1 MRIVVDLQGAQA
13 SNKNRGIGRYS
24 IALARSV
31 AINKNN
37 HEVLIVLNGSLHESI
52 NPIRAI
58 FDGLLPPANIRVW
71 EPSDPSTTAET
82 LDHDDLALAQAMREA
97 FIASLR
103 PDIIL
108 VTSLFEGLS
117 DNAVTGIRKISGLP
131 TAVVLYDLIPLIH
144 KDIYLSNPI
153 VDTWYRDKLEQL
165 KHADLLLSISASS
178 GNEAIDWLNFPST
191 QVVNISTACDA
202 QFVPREL
209 SELDRTYLGQRYGLT
224 RPYIMYTGGIDHR
237 KNIEGLIRAYAQL
250 PTVLRMA
257 HQLAVVCSAQSNERD
272 RLLQLAAEEGL
283 MPGELVMT
291 GFVSEKDI
299 VTLYNACT
307 AFVFPS
313 LHEGFGLPAL
323 EAMQCGKAVI
333 TSNTS
338 SLPEVV
344 GLEEAMFDPSDT
356 GAIAK
361 KLIQVLTDA
370 EFRSTLEQHSLLQAK
385 RFNWDR
391 TAQRAIIAMEQCAS
405 NHNNIHL
412 PPQKHPR
419 LAYVS
424 PLPPERSGISFYSAD
439 LLQALTHWYT
449 VDVVVDQPEVTDEW
463 VKDNCTIRSS
473 EWFRANHQQ
482 YDRVLYH
489 FGNSHFHHHMF
500 ALLEEI
506 PGIVVLHDFFLSGI
520 QAHRETQGSNPHA
533 FAQAIFSSHGY
544 PSVRKRF
551 VQSDIADVIWEY
563 PCNLPVLQNALGVIV
578 HSESSKRLADQ
589 HYGLGSAAEWSVIPL
604 LRMAP
609 AAKPRLQAKAELDF
623 PEGSFV
629 VCSFGMLGPTKLNHR
644 LLGAFLQ
651 SELAKNPNAYLVFV
665 GENHDD
671 EYGESLLSTIWRSG
685 IEDRIRITGWVD
697 CDSFQNYLA
706 AADIGVQLRTKSRG
720 ETSAAVLDCMNHG
733 MATVVNANGSMA
745 DLDSQGVWS
754 LPDEFDDTALVVALE
769 SLWGDSQRRIALGI
783 SAKRVVADYHNSST
797 CASQYF
803 EAIEHYYHR
812 AASGFQGLLKFVA
825 SQGSGAIEL
834 MHTATVMAK
843 NFPPTP
849 RQRQLLVDVSE
860 LVQRDA
866 GTGIQRVT
874 RALLGQWLGTMH
886 AGWRVEPVYASPGRL
901 GYRYARTFTCA
912 FLGIDGTW
920 AKDEPVDAWPGD
932 IFLGLDLQP
941 SIVPEQQVVL
951 DDWYRHGVDVRF
963 VVYDLLPVLNPE
975 VFGSGAKPLFE
986 QWLACVSRYSGAVC
1000 ISQAVADELRNWMT
1014 LHSANRSLPF
1024 DVKWFHLGAD
1034 IESTHPT
1041 KGFPPEVDE
1050 LLNVLMSKPC
1060 FLMVG
1065 TLEPRKSH
1073 HVVLQAFDK
1082 AWEQDHDVTLVIV
1095 GKQGWMVEDLVET
1108 IHNHHQ
1114 FNKNLFWLK
1123 DISDEYLEHLYKTS
1137 ACLIAASAG
1146 EGFGLPLIEAAQ
1158 HKLPVIAN
1166 SIPVFREVAR
1176 EHAYFFDE
1184 LSPENIAKSIT
1195 QWLDLYARNE
1205 HPKSDNMPWLT
1216 WKQSADQLLT
1226 LLGIA
1231 DNSLSTSRSTV

>member
-1 MRIVVDLQGAQA
+1 MRIVIDLQGAQA
-13 SNKNRGIGRYS
+13 CNKNRGIGRYS
-24 IALARSV
+24 LALARSV
-31 AINKNN
+31 ATNKNN
-37 HEVLIVLNGSLHESI
+37 HEVLIALNGLFPDSI
-52 NPIRAI
+52 NSIRAM
-58 FDGLLPPANIRVW
+58 FDGLLPSENIRVW
-71 EPSDPSTTAET
+71 EPSDPSTAET
-82 LDHDDLALAQAMREA
+82 SDHANQALAQAMREA
-97 FIASLR
+97 FLVSLR

-108 VTSLFEGLS
+108 VTSLFEGLG
-117 DNAVTGIRKISGLP
+117 DKAITGIKEMSGVP
-131 TAVVLYDLIPLIH
+131 TAVILYDLIPLIH
-144 KDIYLSNPI
+144 KDVYLSDPI
-153 VDTWYRDKLEQL
+153 VDVWYRDKLAQL
-165 KHADLLLSISASS
+165 KHVNLLLSISASS
-178 GNEAIDWLNFPST
+178 GNEAIDWLDFPST

-202 QFVPREL
+202 QFVPRTA
-209 SELDRTYLGQRYGLT
+209 SELDRAYLGQRYGLS

-250 PTVLRMA
+250 PTILRA
-257 HQLAVVCSAQSNERD
+257 SHQLAVVCSIQPNERE
-272 RLLQLAAEEGL
+272 RLLQLAAVEGL
-283 MPGELVMT
+283 FSDELVMT
-291 GFVSEKDI
+291 GFVSDEDL

-333 TSNTS
+333 TANTS

-344 GLEEAMFDPSDT
+344 GLEEAMFDPRDS
-356 GAIAK
+356 GAITR
-361 KLIQVLTDA
+361 KLLQVLTDA
-370 EFRSTLEQHSLLQAK
+370 KFRSTLEQHGLMQAK
-385 RFNWDR
+385 KFNWDR
-391 TAQRAIIAMEQCAS
+391 TAQRAITAMEQCATNFTS
-405 NHNNIHL
+405 TYL
-412 PPQKHPR
+412 PPQNRPH

-439 LLQALTHWYT
+439 LLRALTRWYT
-449 VDVVVDQPEVTDEW
+449 IDVVVNQPEVADEW

-473 EWFRANHQQ
+473 EWFRENHQK

-520 QAHRETQGSNPHA
+520 QAHREIQGSNPHA

-551 VQSDIADVIWEY
+551 VQSDITDVIWEY

-578 HSESSKRLADQ
+578 HSENSKRLADQ
-589 HYGLGSAAEWSVIPL
+589 HYGIGSCAEWSVIPL
-604 LRMAP
+604 LRMVP
-609 AAKPRLQAKAELDF
+609 VVKPRLQAKAELNF

-651 SELAKNPNAYLVFV
+651 SALAKNPTAYLVFV
-665 GENHDD
+665 GENHDG
-671 EYGESLLSTIWRSG
+671 EYGKSLLSTIRRCG

-697 CDSFQNYLA
+697 CDSFQNFLA

-745 DLDSQGVWS
+745 DLDAQGVWL
-754 LPDEFDDTALVVALE
+754 LPDEFDDTALVIALE
-769 SLWGDSQRRIALGI
+769 SLWCDSQRRSELGA
-783 SAKRVVADYHNSST
+783 SAKRLVADYHNSIA
-797 CASQYF
+797 CAAQYF
-803 EAIEHYYHR
+803 EAIEHRYHR
-812 AASGFQGLLKFVA
+812 AESGFQGLLSFVTNQDM
-825 SQGSGAIEL
+825 STTEL

-843 NFPPTP
+843 NFPPIP
-849 RQRQLLVDVSE
+849 KQRQLLVDVSE

-874 RALLGQWLGTMH
+874 RALLGQWLETMH
-886 AGWRVEPVYASPGRL
+886 TGWRVEPVYASPGRL

-912 FLGIDGTW
+912 FLGIDGAW
-920 AKDEPVDAWPGD
+920 AKDEPVDAWAGD

-951 DDWYRHGVDVRF
+951 DDWYRRGVDVRF
-963 VVYDLLPVLNPE
+963 IVYDLLPVLNPE

-986 QWLACVSRYSGAVC
+986 KWLACVSRYSGAVC
-1000 ISQAVADELRNWMT
+1000 ISQAVAEELRNWMT
-1014 LHSANRSLPF
+1014 YHSENRSLPF

-1034 IESTHPT
+1034 IENTHPS
-1041 KGFPPEVDE
+1041 KGFPSEVDKV
-1050 LLNVLMSKPC
+1050 LNALTEKPC

-1082 AWEQDHDVTLVIV
+1082 VWEQDHDVTLVIV
-1095 GKQGWMVEDLVET
+1095 GKQGWMVEDLVEA
-1108 IHNHHQ
+1108 IRNHHQ
-1114 FNKNLFWLK
+1114 FNKNLFWLN

-1158 HKLPVIAN
+1158 HKLPIIAN

-1184 LSPENIAKSIT
+1184 LSPEDIAKSLL
-1195 QWLDLYARNE
+1195 QWLDLYDRNE
-1205 HPKSDNMPWLT
+1205 HPKSGNMPWLT
-1216 WKQSADQLLT
+1216 WKQSADQLLAI
-1226 LLGIA
+1226 LGITN
-1231 DNSLSTSRSTV
+1231 NSLSTSTATV